1 MGHLKT
7 IVEYT
12 WEGEEGNTIKEN
24 CYLLHFGL
32 RYDLVA
38 GSDGNIYPV
47 SYTVAIIQNIK
58 SGAIEFCSPDQL
70 KVLGTNVKEQ
80 NE

>member
-1 MGHLKT
+1 MARMKT
-7 IVEYT
+7 MVEYE
-12 WEGEEGNTIKEN
+12 WENDNGEIIKDK

-58 SGAIEFCSPDQL
+58 TGAIEFCSPDQL
-70 KVLGTNVKEQ
+70 TVLGTNVKE
-80 NE
+80 E